1 MTIFLT
7 VIQVICGLLLIGIIM
22 MQSGKSAGLSG
33 SIAGVADYEQTR
45 GKNGGRQDGQSH
57 QMDWRCVHHPDA
69 AAEPDCLNNKSVKKA
84 APAGSGLFFALAGA
98 ARGSFFEIFS
108 TGAVFLRAFWY
119 NTSHIEK
126 THARMVH

>member
-33 SIAGVADYEQTR
+33 SIAGVADSFMSKHEAKT
-45 GKNGGRQDGQSH
+45 GGRQDGQSH

-98 ARGSFFEIFS
+98 ARGCFLKSFPQVLYFCALFGII
-108 TGAVFLRAFWY
+108 
-119 NTSHIEK
+119 HPI
-126 THARMVH
+126 